1 MADNKPTVPAP
12 PWTLEALGPEKYE
25 ELHRAYYG
33 GAPDWTYPYDLDL
46 TPFYQPSQSRVV
58 RDNKKAEE

>member
-12 PWTLEALGPEKYE
+12 PWTLEVLGPEKYE

-33 GAPDWTYPYDLDL
+33 GAPDWTCPYDLDL
-46 TPFYQPSQSRVV
+46 TTPFNNQGKPASRPTQ
-58 RDNKKAEE
+58 AEKE